1 MVTIFLTAM
10 ARTGRPAVHGF
21 DRACNRPGANIFQLN
36 QIAVHAKTI
45 KKNPMEPTRMV
56 IHNANLS
63 SGVSF
68 SAASLFMSLGGLRRL
83 ITSASDG
90 GRAGVADEVMLMVVD
105 FVAVRVSR
113 IIVAVISALPAINLY
128 IARCQ
133 SHEHL
138 QRRHAA
144 TQAGLTL

>member
-1 MVTIFLTAM
+1 MTFEINSQNTKAI
-10 ARTGRPAVHGF
+10 GGSN
-21 DRACNRPGANIFQLN
+21 CSRPGANIFQPN

-68 SAASLFMSLGGLRRL
+68 SAASLFMFRGGLRRL

-90 GRAGVADEVMLMVVD
+90 GRAGVVDEVVLMVVD
-105 FVAVRVSR
+105 SVAVRVSR
-113 IIVAVISALPAINLY
+113 IIVAVISTHCL
-128 IARCQ
+128 R
-133 SHEHL
+133 
-138 QRRHAA
+138 
-144 TQAGLTL
+144 

>member
-1 MVTIFLTAM
+1 MTFEINSQNTKAI
-10 ARTGRPAVHGF
+10 GGSN
-21 DRACNRPGANIFQLN
+21 CNRSGANMFQLN

-45 KKNPMEPTRMV
+45 KKNPMEPTRRV

-68 SAASLFMSLGGLRRL
+68 SAASLFMFRGGLRRL

-90 GRAGVADEVMLMVVD
+90 GRAGVVDEVVLMGTPSLSCFTVN
-105 FVAVRVSR
+105 RSR
-113 IIVAVISALPAINLY
+113 YFGPLPAINLY

-133 SHEHL
+133 SMNICKAVMQQHRL
-138 QRRHAA
+138 AR
-144 TQAGLTL
+144 L